1 MRINVITLGIA
12 LAVGALAGYG
22 FYAVNGAQNDIPLA
36 NALGGG
42 IALFVT
48 LAGAIAVGTKDET
61 GGTLNIRLTSGIFF
75 AVMLVEQIVFCFVPF
90 SMPPYII
97 VTGILLLIYVLAAY
111 GIGKAMKNG

>member
-12 LAVGALAGYG
+12 LAIATLAGYG

-48 LAGAIAVGTKDET
+48 LAGTISVGTKDET
-61 GGTLNIRLTSGIFF
+61 GGAVNIRITSGIFF
-75 AVMLVEQIVFCFVPF
+75 ALMVVEQIVFCFVPF
-90 SMPPYII
+90 SMPPYIV
-97 VTGILLLIYVLAAY
+97 VTGILLLIYVLTAY
-111 GIGKAMKNG
+111 GMGKALQNG